1 MRNVGK
7 KETKA
12 KKKKKKSWRE
22 NSNNVCRKKN
32 TFSLA
37 SSWIVP
43 DFLLAI
49 VTERASERAS
59 QRIKRNTPFSL
70 PPVWREKKN
79 LFPGEKMI
87 SFLAQWNKRSF
98 LFRSIW
104 PFTRSSVPTLLSL
117 LRSVVKR
124 LFRGRVILGRGE
136 IAASNVG
143 EERGIRWR
151 VYGKLS
157 TVPVFSF
164 FRLRFRRE

>member
-12 KKKKKKSWRE
+12 KKKKKILEGKFKQRLSQEKHFFPRILV
-22 NSNNVCRKKN
+22 NRPRLFTRHCY
-32 TFSLA
+32 
-37 SSWIVP
+37 
-43 DFLLAI
+43 
-49 VTERASERAS
+49 RASERAS

>member
-12 KKKKKKSWRE
+12 KKKKE
-22 NSNNVCRKKN
+22 NLRGKIHRKKN

-37 SSWIVP
+37 SSWIVL

-49 VTERASERAS
+49 VTERASER
-59 QRIKRNTPFSL
+59 IKRDTPFSL

-79 LFPGEKMI
+79 LFLGEKMI
-87 SFLAQWNKRSF
+87 SLLARWNKRSF

-136 IAASNVG
+136 IAASECGRRKRNKM
-143 EERGIRWR
+143 ESAQ
-151 VYGKLS
+151 YFL
-157 TVPVFSF
+157 PFLFFSF
-164 FRLRFRRE
+164 FRLRFRRRIR